1 MSGTAPTDVSGLAV
15 HGNYLYWTDRSGNG
29 VSMARVDKVEFNGA
43 ETVLNTGGLHGLL
56 AVDHSASLR
65 MCKLYA
71 RQF

>member
-29 VSMARVDKVEFNGA
+29 ASMARVDKVEFTVP
-43 ETVLNTGGLHGLL
+43 ETVLDTGGLHGLL

-65 MCKLYA
+65 MCKLCA
-71 RQF
+71 